1 MVEYTG
7 EVTEAQWAKIE
18 PLLPKPPRSPKGG
31 RRRLLDRA
39 VFEGILWVLRSGA
52 RWKDLPRGYP
62 SFSTCWRRLQEWQEA
77 EVWLSAWRAFLGQ
90 LDAQGQLDWHE
101 VFADGTFAGAKKGGP
116 WSENQTR
123 KGYEA
128 YGGGRRPG
136 CAFGSRTCLGVA
148 ARSNLDRAAAGADC
162 GAAYRTGSS
171 AQSVPPIDL

>member
-31 RRRLLDRA
+31 RRRIRDRA

-52 RWKDLPRGYP
+52 RWRDLPSGYP
-62 SFSTCWRRLQEWQEA
+62 SASTCWRRLQEWQEA

-116 WSENQTR
+116 WSEKPNAERVRSLWWWQTAR
-123 KGYEA
+123 V
-128 YGGGRRPG
+128 
-136 CAFGSRTCLGVA
+136 CLWE
-148 ARSNLDRAAAGADC
+148 SNLPRRR
-162 GAAYRTGSS
+162 RTK
-171 AQSVPPIDL
+171 

>member
-1 MVEYTG
+1 MAEYTR

-18 PLLPKPPRSPKGG
+18 PLLTKPPRSPKGG
-31 RRRLLDRA
+31 RRRLPDRE

-77 EVWLSAWRAFLGQ
+77 DVWLSAWRTFLGQ

-101 VFADGTFAGAKKGGP
+101 VFADGTFAGAKKRGGLGRQ
-116 WSENQTR
+116 NQTR

-128 YGGGRRPG
+128 YGGGRRSG
-136 CAFGSRTCLGVA
+136 CALGSQTCLGVA
-148 ARSNLDRAAAGADC
+148 ARSHLD
-162 GAAYRTGSS
+162 
-171 AQSVPPIDL
+171 